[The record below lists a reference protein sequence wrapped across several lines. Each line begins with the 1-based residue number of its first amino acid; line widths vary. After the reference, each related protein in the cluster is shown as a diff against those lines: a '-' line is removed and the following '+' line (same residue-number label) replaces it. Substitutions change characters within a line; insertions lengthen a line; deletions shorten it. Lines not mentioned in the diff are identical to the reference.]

1 MQWLNRIHQN
11 SNLRE
16 YYLYALAIAEF
27 QAN

>member
-11 SNLRE
+11 SSLSE